1 MPTSIPLSEDFF
13 EAIIASLMECDYVI
27 ADHFLGGNDCQNLL
41 QSLQHQHEA
50 GQFKRAGIGRGAE
63 RVHNAEIRG
72 DEILWLQKENPDSAT
87 SDFLTLI
94 EGLIAYCNR
103 TCFAGI
109 RDYESHF
116 AVYPPGAYYHRHLD
130 QFRGNGNRIFTFIVY
145 LNLGWKPNDGGIL
158 RLYIPENG
166 QESIVDV
173 TPTAGKLVCFKSDA
187 IPHEVLATNAMRY
200 SITGWWLAREKQ
212 LSFLD

>member
-1 MPTSIPLSEDFF
+1 MAAKGDHPDPATCGLP
-13 EAIIASLMECDYVI
+13 CDDRNI
-27 ADHFLGGNDCQNLL
+27 NRLL
-41 QSLQHQHEA
+41 QPHLLCGNSGLRITFRE
-50 GQFKRAGIGRGAE
+50 F
-63 RVHNAEIRG
+63 IR
-72 DEILWLQKENPDSAT
+72 L
-87 SDFLTLI
+87 
-94 EGLIAYCNR
+94 
-103 TCFAGI
+103 
-109 RDYESHF
+109 
-116 AVYPPGAYYHRHLD
+116 GAYYHRHLD
-130 QFRGNGNRIFTFIVY
+130 QFRGNGNRHLHLHPVY
-145 LNLGWKPNDGGIL
+145 LNVGWKPNDGGIL